1 MSNRD
6 GRSHLRLPCAQLIF
20 SVPVLTLVLVLGIR
34 TAQAGEPTRRFD
46 LPAQDLASALLE
58 FGHQADIQVLY
69 GYNSSENIDAIR
81 AAGVVGEFTVREA
94 LTRMLDG
101 TGLQFRFT
109 AANKIAVFRPTADQ
123 AGANPAAAQSFS
135 GAFEA
140 VSDLQPI
147 DEVRVTGTRLRGAL
161 DVVSPTVL
169 VPRRELGRST
179 FATVQDALYTLPLSS
194 LSGPREDWGTSGNTG
209 YGAGVNLRH
218 LGPGATLVLV
228 NGQRQPV
235 SGENG
240 SFTDVSN
247 IPWSAVERIE
257 IVPDGSSALYGS
269 DAIAGVVNIIMR
281 DDLEGAE
288 TQARFT
294 GVPGGADE
302 LQVSQQ
308 FGKRWASGHAFFAY
322 QFAERASL
330 AAADRSYAANGD
342 KRPLGGTDHRT
353 YYATPGNIVDPM
365 TLEPVLGIPE
375 TGVATADDYSPTIN
389 LASRYEQLD
398 LLPERETH
406 NLFVT
411 ATQALGSRWSIS
423 ANGRYGVRSAV
434 KAHIPAQLILVVPR
448 TNLFFVD
455 PFPGHSSSNVLVAHS
470 FLRDLGGPFTYVSTT
485 RVATGSLTATA
496 SLGDSWQLA
505 LAQTYGRE
513 ELRASLVNVPNLTA
527 LSAAL
532 NETDPAK
539 AFNPFGLTNPEVL
552 KGIRQSVL
560 ESTLS
565 GIATTSIVADG
576 KVGSLPSGPVKL
588 AIGTE
593 YRRETFDYLRLW
605 GATAEAQRHVSSAFA
620 ELAVPLI
627 GNSRDERATPRLE
640 LSAAGRFESYSD
652 FGDTFNP
659 QLGLK
664 WAPIE
669 AMKLRASWGR
679 SFRAP
684 TLVDRDTSGNVSGIL
699 SLVDPKAPSGRSVVL
714 GVQGNNPAVRD
725 ETAKTWTAGIDFVPL
740 SVPGLSV
747 SLTYFDVK
755 YADRIVS
762 PGEDD
767 PFNILLR
774 EDQWSSVIDRHP
786 SREQMDAVCQS
797 PDFFSPVTCEV
808 AQPSIFIDY
817 RKMNLAETTMRGLEA
832 DLSRNWDSG
841 IGSLGVRLMSSYIF
855 EFKQRS
861 SPAARSVNVLN
872 TVLNPSS
879 LKVRAWGEWS
889 QHYRDASGFSA
900 AVSVSFA
907 RSYRDADGV
916 APRRIRAWATA
927 DFQLGYRTSAAS
939 SWLANTDVM
948 LNAVNVLNTAP
959 PFVDREDGYD
969 IANAQP
975 IGRAISLEVR
985 KNW

>member
-1 MSNRD
+1 M
-6 GRSHLRLPCAQLIF
+6 
-20 SVPVLTLVLVLGIR
+20 LVLVLGMR
-34 TAQAGEPTRRFD
+34 AALAGELTRRFD
-46 LPAQDLASALLE
+46 LSAQSLASALLE
-58 FGHQADIQVLY
+58 FGHQADTQVLY
-69 GYNSSENIDAIR
+69 GYDSSENVDAIR
-81 AAGVVGEFTVREA
+81 TGSVVGEFTVREA

-123 AGANPAAAQSFS
+123 PGVTPAS

-161 DVVSPTVL
+161 DVISPAVL
-169 VPRRELGRST
+169 IPKEELRRST
-179 FATVQDALYTLPLSS
+179 FATVQDVLYTLPLSS
-194 LSGPREDWGTSGNTG
+194 LAGPREDWGTSGNTG

-218 LGPGATLVLV
+218 LGAGATLVLV

-257 IVPDGSSALYGS
+257 IVPDGSSAIYGS

-294 GVPGGADE
+294 GVGAGADE

-308 FGKRWASGHAFFAY
+308 FGKRWDSGHAFVAY
-322 QFAERASL
+322 QYAERRAL
-330 AAADRSYAANGD
+330 AAADRFYAASGD

-353 YYATPGNIVDPM
+353 SYSPLGNIVDPM
-365 TLEPVLGIPE
+365 TLEPVLGIPA
-375 TGVATADDYSPTIN
+375 TGVTTADDYSPDIN

-398 LLPERETH
+398 ILPEREAH
-406 NLFVT
+406 NLFVA
-411 ATQALGSRWSIS
+411 ATQTLGARWSIS
-423 ANGRYGVRSAV
+423 ANARYGVRSVVKPHLPSQAV
-434 KAHIPAQLILVVPR
+434 LVVPR
-448 TNLFFVD
+448 TNPFFVD
-455 PFPGHSSSNVLVAHS
+455 PNPDQSSPNALVAHS
-470 FLRDLGGPFTYVSTT
+470 FLRDLGGPGTFISTT
-485 RVATGSLTATA
+485 RVATGAVSATA
-496 SLGDSWQLA
+496 SLGDSWQLS
-505 LAQTYGRE
+505 LEQNYGE
-513 ELRASLVNVPNLTA
+513 EQLRASVINVPNLTA
-527 LSAAL
+527 LLTAL
-532 NETDPAK
+532 GETDPVK
-539 AFNPFGLTNPEVL
+539 AFNPFGPTNPEVL
-552 KGIRQSVL
+552 RGIRRSIP

-565 GIATTSIVADG
+565 GIATTSVVADG
-576 KVGSLPSGPVKL
+576 RVGSLPSGPVKL

-605 GATAEAQRHVSSAFA
+605 GATAETQRHVSSAFA

-627 GNSRDERATPRLE
+627 GNPRDERLAPRLE

-659 QLGLK
+659 RFGVK

-684 TLVDRDTSGNVSGIL
+684 TLVDRDTSGNVSGVL
-699 SLVDPKAPSGRSVVL
+699 SLLDPKAPSGRSVAVA
-714 GVQGNNPAVRD
+714 VQGNNPAVRE
-725 ETAKTWTAGIDFVPL
+725 ETARTRTAGIDFVPL

-755 YADRIVS
+755 YSDRIVS

-774 EDQWSSVIDRHP
+774 EDQWSSIIYRHP

-797 PDFFSPVTCEV
+797 PDFFGPVPCEM

-817 RKMNLAETTMRGLEA
+817 RKMNLAETTMRALEA
-832 DLSRNWDSG
+832 DLSRNWDSD
-841 IGSLGVRLMSSYIF
+841 IGSLGVRLMGSYIL

-861 SPAARSVNVLN
+861 SPAARSVSVLN

-879 LKVRAWGEWS
+879 LKLRALGEWS
-889 QHYRDASGFSA
+889 QHYRGASGFSA

-907 RSYRDADGV
+907 RSYRDVDGA

-927 DFQLGYRTSAAS
+927 DVQLGYRTSTAS
-939 SWLANTDVM
+939 NWFANTDVI
-948 LNAVNVLNTAP
+948 LNAVNVLNAAP